1 MELYRP
7 SLDWKSRKS
16 KKSTYNNFRPK
27 YHLSMGHYLYSYFF
41 KPKICIQLSPFV
53 QRNCK
58 IEIRQFV
65 EMHICKCVSI
75 ANRRCGIRSAIFS
88 LACSFLLLLVVTG
101 LSGVVNCDRNCA
113 RQVLHLKLKYNKSF
127 PEKLQ
132 ATTRISSHFSPF
144 GFPHKSVSVSW
155 GHKHY
160 IPLIVF
166 YLSSSRHSGLEHPT
180 NLSQSRP
187 FGSLPKRQIT
197 SHPLHHRQ

>member
-1 MELYRP
+1 
-7 SLDWKSRKS
+7 
-16 KKSTYNNFRPK
+16 
-27 YHLSMGHYLYSYFF
+27 MGHYLYSYFF

-127 PEKLQ
+127 PENCRQQL
-132 ATTRISSHFSPF
+132 AS
-144 GFPHKSVSVSW
+144 
-155 GHKHY
+155 
-160 IPLIVF
+160 
-166 YLSSSRHSGLEHPT
+166 HPT
-180 NLSQSRP
+180 SPLSVFNISPCPCLEDISTIFR
-187 FGSLPKRQIT
+187 SLCFTFQVVDSLVWNTLQTYPNPARSAHSPKDK
-197 SHPLHHRQ
+197 